1 MGRSSGSRADGCS
14 SPGLDDGPSYRRD
27 GVDEAHFLRLP
38 DELIASIS
46 RFYNPP
52 IPFELGH
59 FTLPSRYMREGRDEL
74 RSMAATCRRF
84 ARVLRPLLYRTLVF
98 VDDKRRTRTV
108 HFYSAKDVQTYV
120 RELYWQPSYLYNDMS
135 PVFLPLAENLTYLVL
150 AFLPQNVP
158 DDFISDDY
166 AGLTTLRTSFT
177 NALRQLKHLEALEIP
192 FWESR
197 EDPTFKFSTDIM
209 PSLKH
214 VSIGDWQQW
223 DAFEVEHKIDVVKWL
238 IHPDLDFDEGIIR
251 GFFEHLGRQTRVL
264 QFAAQSGWG
273 RTDLPQGL
281 TENLRQISWYKD
293 IRDHPLDSLTL
304 HGFNPLTSHKREWTQ
319 LLPSFLSLLSESN
332 IRNMAFIDV
341 PSLRNARRHRLDWS
355 ATEPMHKVTTVQI
368 SLALDEDTKDH
379 ADGGEDFEADDDETS
394 DAKEG
399 ESNPMSERVTADEL
413 EPLLA
418 LFPNVVNLSL
428 ANVHRAAEPAPSSEH
443 GEHDEQQHPLPVDSD
458 AYDRFASETF
468 RPAARAF
475 IDQLRLFERFP
486 KLGQVVFR
494 SAEARLAVRFRR
506 EEAGDEERDEQ
517 ENGPRWH
524 EELRRL
530 Y

>member
-1 MGRSSGSRADGCS
+1 MSEVKSSRADGGNSTRNTDQS
-14 SPGLDDGPSYRRD
+14 STRQDDVGQ
-27 GVDEAHFLRLP
+27 AHFLRLP
-38 DELIASIS
+38 DELIAAIS

-74 RSMAATCRRF
+74 RSMAATCRRL
-84 ARVLRPLLYRTLVF
+84 ARVVRPLLYRTLVF

-108 HFYSAKDVQTYV
+108 HFYSAKDIHTYV

-135 PVFLPLAENLTYLVL
+135 PVFLPIAENLTYLVL

-158 DDFISDDY
+158 DEFISDDY

-177 NALRQLKHLEALEIP
+177 NALRHLKHLEALEIP

-197 EDPTFKFSTDIM
+197 EDPTFTFSTDIM

-238 IHPDLDFDEGIIR
+238 IHPDLDFDENIIR

-293 IRDHPLDSLTL
+293 IRQHPLDSFTL
-304 HGFNPLTSHKREWTQ
+304 HGFNPLTSHKREWAR
-319 LLPSFLSLLSESN
+319 LLPSFLSLLTASN
-332 IRNMAFIDV
+332 VRNMAFIDV
-341 PSLRNARRHRLDWS
+341 PSLRNARRHRFNWS
-355 ATEPMHKVTTVQI
+355 GTEPMLKVTTVQI
-368 SLALDEDTKDH
+368 ALALDEDTKDH
-379 ADGGEDFEADDDETS
+379 GDGGEDFEEDDDASES
-394 DAKEG
+394 HAKQG
-399 ESNPMSERVTADEL
+399 EAQPMSERVTADDL

-428 ANVHRAAEPAPSSEH
+428 ANIHRATQPTPSTDDD
-443 GEHDEQQHPLPVDSD
+443 EHDGQHPLPLDSD
-458 AYDRFASETF
+458 AYEAFARDTF
-468 RPAARAF
+468 LPAARAF
-475 IDQLRLFERFP
+475 VDQLRLFERFTE
-486 KLGQVVFR
+486 LGQVVFR

-506 EEAGDEERDEQ
+506 EEAGPAGEGQGER
-517 ENGPRWH
+517 PRWH